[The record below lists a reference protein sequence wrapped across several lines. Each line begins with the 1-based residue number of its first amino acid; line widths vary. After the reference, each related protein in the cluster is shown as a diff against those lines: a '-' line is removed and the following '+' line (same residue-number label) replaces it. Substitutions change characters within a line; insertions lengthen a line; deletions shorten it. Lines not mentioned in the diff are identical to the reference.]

1 MNRQKKEWLKE
12 QIDKLDSNEHMQI
25 YNIIKKFT
33 KEITKTPDGV
43 FISSDDLPNECLE
56 EIENYVIDEENQKL

>member
-43 FISSDDLPNECLE
+43 FISSDDLPNEC
-56 EIENYVIDEENQKL
+56 